1 MVLVRVQ
8 KRAIYLYIII
18 LTYFVVTNLLVA
30 VLWFLEET
38 QVYSLF
44 IYFYIYLFKIKAK
57 APKEQAPKE

>member
-1 MVLVRVQ
+1 
-8 KRAIYLYIII
+8 
-18 LTYFVVTNLLVA
+18 LVA